1 MVDDFA
7 RGILYQDFPE
17 FYTWHS
23 NGKFWQRRVH
33 EGRKQVGRIV
43 SAHPAE
49 GERYY
54 LHVLLNHVVGA
65 ISYEHLKMVDGVVQP
80 TFHEAA
86 ERRGLI
92 EEDNTLDDCLTEA
105 SMFQMPS
112 SLRRLFATILVFC
125 EPSNVFALW
134 QNTWTQCQRTINEIV
149 QHLK

>member
-1 MVDDFA
+1 
-7 RGILYQDFPE
+7 
-17 FYTWHS
+17 
-23 NGKFWQRRVH
+23 
-33 EGRKQVGRIV
+33 
-43 SAHPAE
+43 
-49 GERYY
+49 
-54 LHVLLNHVVGA
+54 
-65 ISYEHLKMVDGVVQP
+65 MVDGIVQP

-86 ERRGLI
+86 EKRGLI
-92 EEDNTLDDCLTEA
+92 EDNTLDDCLMEA

>member
-1 MVDDFA
+1 MAPEWYMRA
-7 RGILYQDFPE
+7 RKKV
-17 FYTWHS
+17 
-23 NGKFWQRRVH
+23 GK
-33 EGRKQVGRIV
+33 IV
-43 SAHPAE
+43 SSHLAE

-54 LHVLLNHVVGA
+54 LHVLLNHIVGST
-65 ISYEHLKMVDGVVQP
+65 SYEHLKMVDGVVQP
-80 TFHEAA
+80 TFCEAA

-92 EEDNTLDDCLTEA
+92 EEDNTLDDCLMEA

-134 QNTWTQCQRTINEIV
+134 KNTWTQCQRTINEIV